1 MEARDLARFLLEI
14 RKNILRIFAIVAIAS
29 LLFFPIS
36 GKIVSF
42 ICEEMYPK
50 AVLSEERVKE
60 IAEELKKIAENLSAN
75 SNNTTIVE
83 SELKRLSRIEIYFTG
98 PVVLSPLEA
107 IVLSLKI
114 SIAVGIASAIPYIL
128 LLLSRF
134 LKTRGWLKVKVTYY
148 AIASIALFLTGVIY
162 GFYILHFIIQF
173 LHNLTLS
180 YGVTPLYSLS
190 EFVNFIVFM
199 IALFGFFFE
208 IPVLMLFLV
217 RNGVLKYTTL
227 KYYRRHSYV
236 LFFVLAAIATPTVDI
251 FTQTM
256 LALPMVA
263 LFEIGMVLIRFF
275 SPVRS

>member
-1 MEARDLARFLLEI
+1 MEARDLAHFLLEI